1 MRTVILQT
9 DIVWGDAE
17 ANRRNL
23 TELIGAYEG
32 VDLFVLPEM
41 FATGFGF
48 PPQQVA
54 EPEVGGPTLE
64 WMRRMAQEGNCAV
77 AGSVAVRTASDTFR
91 NRFYFVFPDGNVE
104 YYDKRHLFAFGGE
117 HLEYTPGD
125 RRVIVTYKGF
135 RILLQVCYDLRFPVW
150 MRNRNDY
157 DMMLFV
163 ANWPVGRRAVWDVLL
178 QARAIENQC
187 YVLGVNRVGTDPVAT
202 YNGGSIILNA
212 YGKTVAACEEGAV
225 CGAEVVL
232 ELEPLLNFRRRFPV
246 LEDRDG
252 FEIKV

>member
-23 TELIGAYEG
+23 TELIGSYEG

-212 YGKTVAACEEGAV
+212 YGKTVAAC
-225 CGAEVVL
+225 
-232 ELEPLLNFRRRFPV
+232 
-246 LEDRDG
+246 
-252 FEIKV
+252 

>member
-23 TELIGAYEG
+23 TELIGSYEG

-77 AGSVAVRTASDTFR
+77 AGSVAVRTASDTLR

-117 HLEYTPGD
+117 HLEYAPGD

-187 YVLGVNRVGTDPVAT
+187 YVLGVNRVGKDQVAT

-212 YGKTVAACEEGAV
+212 YGKTVAVCEEGAV
-225 CGAEVVL
+225 CGAEAVL
-232 ELEPLLNFRRRFPV
+232 ELESLLNFRRRFPV

>member
-23 TELIGAYEG
+23 TELIGSYEG

-232 ELEPLLNFRRRFPV
+232 ELEPLLIIP
-246 LEDRDG
+246 
-252 FEIKV
+252 

>member
-23 TELIGAYEG
+23 TELIGSYEG

-187 YVLGVNRVGTDPVAT
+187 YVVGVNRVGTDPVAT
-202 YNGGSIILNA
+202 YNGGSVILNA
-212 YGKTVAACEEGAV
+212 YGKTVAVCEEGAV
-225 CGAEVVL
+225 CGAEAVL
-232 ELEPLLNFRRRFPV
+232 ELELLLNFRRRFPV

>member
-23 TELIGAYEG
+23 TELIGSYEG

-117 HLEYTPGD
+117 HLDYAPGD
-125 RRVIVTYKGF
+125 RRVIVTYKDF

-187 YVLGVNRVGTDPVAT
+187 YVVGVNRVGTDPVAT
-202 YNGGSIILNA
+202 YNGGSVILNA
-212 YGKTVAACEEGAV
+212 YGKTVAVCEEGAV
-225 CGAEVVL
+225 CGAEAVL

>member
-1 MRTVILQT
+1 MQT
-9 DIVWGDAE
+9 SSYLGYFYYLCLTIYVWIFMKGRWNENCYFADGYCLGDAE

-23 TELIGAYEG
+23 TELIGSYEG

-104 YYDKRHLFAFGGE
+104 YYDKRHLFAFGVN
-117 HLEYTPGD
+117 TWS
-125 RRVIVTYKGF
+125 
-135 RILLQVCYDLRFPVW
+135 IL
-150 MRNRNDY
+150 
-157 DMMLFV
+157 
-163 ANWPVGRRAVWDVLL
+163 RAT
-178 QARAIENQC
+178 A
-187 YVLGVNRVGTDPVAT
+187 G
-202 YNGGSIILNA
+202 
-212 YGKTVAACEEGAV
+212 
-225 CGAEVVL
+225 
-232 ELEPLLNFRRRFPV
+232 
-246 LEDRDG
+246 
-252 FEIKV
+252 

>member
-23 TELIGAYEG
+23 TELIGSYEG

-64 WMRRMAQEGNCAV
+64 WMRRMAQVGNCAV

-125 RRVIVTYKGF
+125 RRVIVTYRGF

-187 YVLGVNRVGTDPVAT
+187 YVVGVNRVGTDPVAT
-202 YNGGSIILNA
+202 YNGGSVILNA
-212 YGKTVAACEEGAV
+212 YGKTVAVCEEGAV
-225 CGAEVVL
+225 CGAEAVL
-232 ELEPLLNFRRRFPV
+232 ELESLLNFRRRFPV

>member
-23 TELIGAYEG
+23 TELIGSYEG

-41 FATGFGF
+41 FVTGFGF

-117 HLEYTPGD
+117 HLEYAPGD

-187 YVLGVNRVGTDPVAT
+187 YVLGVNRVGKDRWRLTMV
-202 YNGGSIILNA
+202 
-212 YGKTVAACEEGAV
+212 
-225 CGAEVVL
+225 EVS
-232 ELEPLLNFRRRFPV
+232 F
-246 LEDRDG
+246 
-252 FEIKV
+252 

>member
-23 TELIGAYEG
+23 TELIGSYEG

-77 AGSVAVRTASDTFR
+77 AGSVAVQTASDTFR

-117 HLEYTPGD
+117 HLEYVPGD
-125 RRVIVTYKGF
+125 RRVIVAYKGF

-187 YVLGVNRVGTDPVAT
+187 YVVGVNRVGTDPVAT
-202 YNGGSIILNA
+202 YNGGSVILNA
-212 YGKTVAACEEGAV
+212 YGKTVAACEEGTV
-225 CGAEVVL
+225 CGAEAVL
-232 ELEPLLNFRRRFPV
+232 ELESLLNFRRRFPV